1 MTRPLVIFGAGSLAR
16 LAHYYATREMGLRVL
31 GFVVDADRKDFDSYC
46 GLPVFS
52 WKACLEQHPPASTS
66 MYVAVGYREMRQRQ
80 RLFDRAKVAGYG
92 LQNVVST
99 AAFVAATTPIGENNF
114 IMPGVVVEPEVRLGD
129 NNVVWSNTTLCHD
142 TVVGHHN
149 FFASNVTVGGEAVI
163 GDRCF
168 FGFTSTVV
176 HQRRV
181 GDDVLLAAQSLLLND
196 ADALGW
202 YQGAPAKRV
211 ESISEQV
218 GVSVR

>member
-16 LAHYYATREMGLRVL
+16 LAHYYATHEMGLRVL
-31 GFVVDADRKDFDSYC
+31 GFVVDADRKNIDTCC

-52 WKACLEQHPPASTS
+52 WEACPAQHPPASTS

-80 RLFDRAKVAGYG
+80 RLFDRAKAAGYG
-92 LQNVVST
+92 LQNIVST
-99 AAFVAATTPIGENNF
+99 SGFLAATVQMGENNF
-114 IMPGVVVEPEVRLGD
+114 IMPGAVVEPGVRLGN

-149 FFASNVTVGGEAVI
+149 FFASNVTVGGEVTV

-181 GDDVLLAAQSLLLND
+181 GDDVLLAAQSLLLD
-196 ADALGW
+196 DGEPLGW
-202 YQGAPAKRV
+202 YQGVPAKRV
-211 ESISEQV
+211 ESISEQT
-218 GVSVR
+218 GVCVK